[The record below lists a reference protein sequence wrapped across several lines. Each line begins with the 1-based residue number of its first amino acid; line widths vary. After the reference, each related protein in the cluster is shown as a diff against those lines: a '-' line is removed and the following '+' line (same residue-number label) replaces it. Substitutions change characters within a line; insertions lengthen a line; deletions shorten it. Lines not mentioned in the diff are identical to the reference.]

1 MQYSVPQFVDVED
14 KVIGPLSIRQ
24 FLYML
29 GGAGGAVV
37 LWLVLPKIL
46 AIILDL
52 PMVLLSV
59 GLAFYKVN
67 GVALQ
72 TYIGNLVG
80 FVLRPN
86 TRVWKREVELDKTVT
101 KVIGEKEKPKPNKI
115 RLSDVN
121 LAQLTYILDHELAAQ
136 ARPRPISNNVET
148 SAIPRPQ
155 VIMKQDVEVTSTEAP
170 IISQQEVPQPVS
182 VQAEPEA
189 LPQPLSEEQPLSA
202 QDLLA
207 QSSTSAKNP
216 NIVTSIKP
224 FRTHE

>member
-29 GGAGGAVV
+29 GGAGIAVV
-37 LWLVLPKIL
+37 LWLVLPKVL

-52 PMVLLSV
+52 PIILLAV

-72 TYIGNLVG
+72 TYIANLVG

-101 KVIGEKEKPKPNKI
+101 KVIGEKEKPKANKI

-121 LAQLTYILDHELAAQ
+121 LSQLTYILDHELSAQ
-136 ARPRPISNNVET
+136 ARPRPISNNVEMP
-148 SAIPRPQ
+148 SIPKPQ
-155 VIMKQDVEVTSTEAP
+155 VIMHQNVEVTSTEAP
-170 IISQQEVPQPVS
+170 IISQQEIPQV
-182 VQAEPEA
+182 PEA
-189 LPQPLSEEQPLSA
+189 SQEPLAEEQPLSA
-202 QDLLA
+202 QELMSQTA
-207 QSSTSAKNP
+207 TSAKNP